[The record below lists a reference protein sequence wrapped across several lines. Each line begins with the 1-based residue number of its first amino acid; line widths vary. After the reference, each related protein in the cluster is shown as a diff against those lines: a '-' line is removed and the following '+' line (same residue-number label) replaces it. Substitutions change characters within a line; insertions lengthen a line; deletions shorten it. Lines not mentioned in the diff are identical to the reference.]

1 MVQLNNLLTAQQN
14 TQRIILHK
22 PAQETSD
29 MASPANKLSESLEAL
44 KTLQGRGVVAI
55 RSRDLSRTHR
65 ERLSKSGFLKDVI
78 KGWYIAASPDAA
90 PGDSTPWF
98 ASFWEFCAA
107 YLDER
112 FGEEWCLS
120 PEQSLSLH
128 AGNRTVPAQLLVRTP
143 RGGNKPTPLLHGTSV
158 FDVRNDMPAEDLVA
172 RCDGLRLY
180 SVAAALLA
188 VSEQCFRRSST
199 DVRAAMATIKDASDV
214 LALLLMGGHSTIAG
228 RLAGA
233 FRNIGRPRLAD
244 EIVKTMQTAGYAVRE
259 RDPFADR
266 PNIVLPTQGASP
278 YVNRIRLMWEAM
290 RECVL
295 KAFPLPPG
303 GPGEPGPY
311 LKAVE
316 DIYVTDAYNSL
327 SIEGYRVSPELIERV
342 RSGAWNPDRNLE
354 DRETRNALAARGYYD
369 AFTSVGS
376 SVEKVLGGRNAGSVG
391 RDDHAEWYRRL
402 FGPSVTAGV
411 IRAVDLAGYRS
422 GPVHIRRSMHAP
434 PPREAVRDCMPALF
448 DLLEGEAEPAVR
460 VVLGHFNFVYIH
472 PYMDGNGRIGR
483 FLMNVMLASGGYPW
497 TIIPLERRDDY
508 MDALESA
515 SVKLDIQPFAAF
527 LGGLVEAGLREQF
540 GPWVPTAGR
549 RS

>member
-1 MVQLNNLLTAQQN
+1 
-14 TQRIILHK
+14 
-22 PAQETSD
+22 
-29 MASPANKLSESLEAL
+29 MANPEDKLAESLEAL
-44 KTLQGRGVVAI
+44 KALQERGGVAI

-65 ERLSKSGFLKDVI
+65 ERLLKSGFLKQVV
-78 KGWYIAASPDAA
+78 KGWYIAASPDEA
-90 PGDSTPWF
+90 PGDSTPWY
-98 ASFWEFCAA
+98 ASFWDFCAA

-158 FDVRNDMPAEDLVA
+158 FDVRNAMPAQDLVA

-180 SVAAALLA
+180 SVAAALVA
-188 VSEQCFRRSST
+188 VSEQYFRRSPT
-199 DVRAAMATIKDASDV
+199 DARAAMATVKDASDV

-233 FRNIGRPRLAD
+233 FKNVGRARLAD
-244 EIVKTMQTAGYAVRE
+244 EIVKTMETAGYTVRE
-259 RDPFADR
+259 SDPFEDR
-266 PNIVLPTQGASP
+266 PGIVLATRGASP

-290 RECVL
+290 RERVL
-295 KAFPLPPG
+295 KVFPVPPG
-303 GPGEPGPY
+303 RPGEPGPY

-327 SIEGYRVSPELIERV
+327 SIEGYRVSPELVERV
-342 RSGAWNPDRNLE
+342 RSGAWNPDQNPE
-354 DRETRNALAARGYYD
+354 DRENRNALAARGYYD
-369 AFTSVGS
+369 AFISVGS
-376 SVEKVLGGRNAGSVG
+376 SVEKVLDGRNAGGVV

-422 GPVHIRRSMHAP
+422 GPVRIRRSMHVP

-448 DLLEGEAEPAVR
+448 DLLEGEAEPSVR
-460 VVLGHFNFVYIH
+460 MVLGHFTFVYIH

-497 TIIPLERRDDY
+497 TIIPLERRDQY

-515 SVKLDIQPFAAF
+515 SVKQDIRPFAKF
-527 LGGLVEAGLREQF
+527 LGGLVEASLRERSRLL
-540 GPWVPTAGR
+540 VPASGR

>member
-1 MVQLNNLLTAQQN
+1 
-14 TQRIILHK
+14 
-22 PAQETSD
+22 
-29 MASPANKLSESLEAL
+29 MASPADKLSESLEAL
-44 KTLQGRGVVAI
+44 KALQGRGVVAI

-65 ERLSKSGFLKDVI
+65 ERLLKSGFLKDVI
-78 KGWYIAASPDAA
+78 KGWYIAAGPDEA
-90 PGDSTPWF
+90 PGDSTPWY

-158 FDVRNDMPAEDLVA
+158 FDVRNAMPAEHLVA
-172 RCDGLRLY
+172 KWDGLRLY
-180 SVAAALLA
+180 SVAAALVA
-188 VSEQCFRRSST
+188 VSTQFFRRSPT

-233 FRNIGRPRLAD
+233 FRNVGRPRLAD

-259 RDPFADR
+259 RDPFEDR
-266 PNIVLPTQGASP
+266 PGIVLATQSASP

-295 KAFPLPPG
+295 KVFPVPPKR
-303 GPGEPGPY
+303 PHEPGPY

-316 DIYVTDAYNSL
+316 AIYVTDAYNSL

-342 RSGAWNPDRNLE
+342 RSGAWSPDRNPD
-354 DRETRNALAARGYYD
+354 DRGNRNALAARGYYD
-369 AFTSVGS
+369 AFISVRS
-376 SVEKVLGGRNAGSVG
+376 SVEKVLGGRNAGDVS

-411 IRAVDLAGYRS
+411 IRPVDLAGYRG
-422 GPVHIRRSMHAP
+422 GPVHIRRSMHVP

-460 VVLGHFNFVYIH
+460 VVLGHFTFVYIH

-497 TIIPLERRDDY
+497 TIIPLERRDDT

-515 SVKLDIQPFAAF
+515 SVKLNIRPFAAF
-527 LGGLVEAGLREQF
+527 LGGLVEAGLRD
-540 GPWVPTAGR
+540 
-549 RS
+549 